1 MDYLRYVTQNIL
13 QEILESLE
21 DVGSGPFGCRR
32 IVLEET
38 NEKNKKEKDARIKHE
53 SLSTPVK
60 RINRI

>member
-1 MDYLRYVTQNIL
+1 L

-38 NEKNKKEKDARIKHE
+38 NEKNKKEKDALNKA
-53 SLSTPVK
+53 
-60 RINRI
+60 